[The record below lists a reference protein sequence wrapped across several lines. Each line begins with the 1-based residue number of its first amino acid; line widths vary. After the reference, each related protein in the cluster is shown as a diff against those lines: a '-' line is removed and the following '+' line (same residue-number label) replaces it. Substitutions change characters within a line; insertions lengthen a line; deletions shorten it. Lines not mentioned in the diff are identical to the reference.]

1 MYAIIIEGR
10 VAVLTED
17 MPPAGSM
24 CTETFDWDVRPGWV
38 LSGGVLV
45 APPAPDP
52 NAAVDV
58 RIAELEARV
67 TQRRLRDAALT
78 DAGKEWL
85 ADVDAH
91 ISELRAQRV

>member
-24 CTETFDWDVRPGWV
+24 YMEYGPGAQVGWV